1 MAQKFRLEDIEIY
14 HTIGKGGYG
23 RVKLARAKSSLVFFA
38 LKVMKKAHLVKAKQT
53 DHVHSEF
60 LIMSRINN
68 PLIVRFLGY
77 AQDEHYLYYALEFI
91 QGGDLFTYI
100 KLQKSL
106 PTEQASFYS
115 AQIVLV
121 LEYLHNLS
129 IVYRDLKP
137 ENLLIKPNGYLKLTD
152 FGLAKVIQ
160 NRTLTFC
167 GTAEYMAPEII
178 KNQPYGCAVDWWS
191 FGVIIFEM
199 LAGTDPFHDSDPM
212 VVYDNILNCKIKYP
226 RGFDKAAKSLVK
238 HLLVQDLSRRYG
250 NMKRGVLDIKKHA
263 WFRAIDWE
271 AVAFQTASTNYV
283 PGVKFQGD
291 TSNFFKYPESDGEP
305 EGLNI
310 EDPFVDW

>member
-23 RVKLARAKSSLVFFA
+23 RVKLARAKNNLVFFA
-38 LKVMKKAHLVKAKQT
+38 LKVMKKAHLVKAQQI

-60 LIMSRINN
+60 TIMSKINN
-68 PLIVRFLGY
+68 PFIVRFLGF
-77 AQDEHYLYYALEFI
+77 AQDQHYLYYALEFV

-106 PTEQASFYS
+106 SVFQATFYS

-121 LEYLHNLS
+121 LEYLHKQS
-129 IVYRDLKP
+129 IIYRDLKP

-152 FGLAKVIQ
+152 FGLAKVLE

-178 KNQPYGCAVDWWS
+178 RNQPYGCAADWWS

-199 LAGTDPFHDSDPM
+199 LAGTDPFHDADPM
-212 VVYDNILNCKIKYP
+212 IVYENILNCKIKYP
-226 RGFDKAAKSLVK
+226 RGFDRAGKSLVK
-238 HLLVQDLSRRYG
+238 HLLVEDLSKRYG
-250 NMKRGVLDIKKHA
+250 NMKRGALDIKRHS
-263 WFRAIDWE
+263 WFKDIEWE
-271 AVAFQTASTNYV
+271 LLAFQTATPPYL
-283 PGVKFQGD
+283 PGVIFQGD
-291 TSNFFKYPESDGEP
+291 TSNFFKYPESQSEPGEL
-305 EGLNI
+305 EI
-310 EDPFVDW
+310 EDPFKNW